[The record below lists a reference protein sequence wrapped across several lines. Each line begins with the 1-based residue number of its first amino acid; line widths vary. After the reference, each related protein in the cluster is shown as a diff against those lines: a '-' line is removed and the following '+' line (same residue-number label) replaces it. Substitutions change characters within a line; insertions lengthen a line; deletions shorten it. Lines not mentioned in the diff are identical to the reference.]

1 VAAAGEQLGR
11 RLYEQASSVPDD
23 DEVVDAEIVDE
34 PESEHSAYLRTSK
47 TSRSGTRNGRP
58 SAQAYHWAMTR
69 TQTMVQLTDDL
80 VRALSAEAERRGI
93 SRSALI
99 RTVLE
104 EFLASQ
110 AEASIGRQIAEGYRR
125 VPPATPD
132 EWGDLSRMTEQAT
145 ADLLVRLDA
154 EERAAGLDPW

>member
-1 VAAAGEQLGR
+1 
-11 RLYEQASSVPDD
+11 
-23 DEVVDAEIVDE
+23 
-34 PESEHSAYLRTSK
+34 
-47 TSRSGTRNGRP
+47 
-58 SAQAYHWAMTR
+58 
-69 TQTMVQLTDDL
+69 MVQLTDDL

-132 EWGDLSRMTEQAT
+132 EWGDLSPMTEQAT